1 MLQGLSETQPSRLEP
16 DYSMNQKKKEKK
28 REKNGVLLFKMKEC
42 VLTFRASCGAIVW
55 SVEVIC

>member
-16 DYSMNQKKKEKK
+16 DYSMNK
-28 REKNGVLLFKMKEC
+28 KNGVLLFKTKEC
-42 VLTFRASCGAIVW
+42 VLTFRASCRDIVW

>member
-16 DYSMNQKKKEKK
+16 DYSMNQKKKQP
-28 REKNGVLLFKMKEC
+28 GSLLFETKEC
-42 VLTFRASCGAIVW
+42 VLTFRASCRDIVW